1 MKAAVLRSISN
12 IEIEDYSLRT
22 LKQNELLIKVA
33 NCGVCGTDRH
43 IFEGKAPSKIPV
55 ILGHEYSGIVVEK
68 SKNENRFSIGD
79 KVAINPNIHCGEC
92 TYCRRRKIHFCKNLK
107 ALGVTLNGGFSEYSI
122 VPSSQVYLLPKELDL
137 KIAAFAEPVSCCL
150 RGIQLAEIKLAETI
164 VIVGGGSIGLIM
176 LQLAK
181 LSGAAKVILI
191 EPIKFKRDLGLKLGA
206 DFCLDP
212 NQKNFRELYND
223 ITLFSVDVIIECVGR
238 EDTVE
243 LSINLASKG
252 SRVVIFGLA
261 PDHHNLTVNL
271 QYLFYNEIK
280 IINSFLNPFL
290 FNDAIE
296 LINNRKLKL
305 HSLISKQIPLEEIK
319 EVFSINNNSRAVKYQ
334 ITNNIKE
341 AA

>member
-1 MKAAVLRSISN
+1 MKAPVLRSISN

-22 LKQNELLIKVA
+22 LKQKELLIKVE
-33 NCGVCGTDRH
+33 NCGVCGTDKH

-55 ILGHEYSGIVVEK
+55 ILSHEYSGIVVEK
-68 SKNENRFSIGD
+68 PKGENRFSIGD
-79 KVAINPNIHCGEC
+79 KVAIDPNIHCGGC
-92 TYCRRRKIHFCKNLK
+92 RYCRRKQIHYCKNLK
-107 ALGVTLNGGFSEYSI
+107 ALGVSLNGGFSEYSI

-137 KIAAFAEPVSCCL
+137 KIAAFVGPVSCCL
-150 RGIQLAEIKLAETI
+150 RGIQLGEIKLAETI

-181 LSGAAKVILI
+181 LSGTSKVILI
-191 EPIKFKRDLGLKLGA
+191 EPIKFKRELGLKLGA

-212 NQKNFRELYND
+212 NQNNFRELYND
-223 ITLFSVDVIIECVGR
+223 LTKFCVDVIIECIGR
-238 EDTVE
+238 DDTVE
-243 LSINLASKG
+243 LSINLTSKG
-252 SRVVIFGLA
+252 SRLVIFGLA

-296 LINNRKLKL
+296 LIKNGKLKL
-305 HSLISKQIPLEEIK
+305 HPLISKQITLEEIK
-319 EVFSINNNSRAVKYQ
+319 EVFSINNNSRSIKYQ